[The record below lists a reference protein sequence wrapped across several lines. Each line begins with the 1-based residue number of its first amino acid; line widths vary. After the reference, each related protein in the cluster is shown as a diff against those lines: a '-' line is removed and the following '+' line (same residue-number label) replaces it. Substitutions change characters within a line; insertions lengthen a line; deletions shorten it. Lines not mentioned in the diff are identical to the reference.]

1 MIAKKVLFGL
11 ILPAATL
18 STTLAIPRT
27 YDVGAGSSVTAN
39 TSLNNGLAIR
49 TELVSGLSSQL
60 FDLENGQS
68 KTFDFFRIW
77 TDETTVE
84 RDDTVA
90 KTITARLDFDN
101 PDVTAQIPGITFSAS
116 IGGLVGGGVLWNDA
130 LIWNDAITVSLP
142 DRVFTI
148 TLSDAVFDL
157 GLNGTLGNKPAI
169 ITATIKQISSG
180 GTTLV
185 PEAGSTLV
193 LLGVGLG
200 AMATLRRKIA

>member
-39 TSLNNGLAIR
+39 TSVNNGLAIR
-49 TELVSGLSSQL
+49 TQLASGLSSQL

-68 KTFDFFRIW
+68 KTFNFFSIW
-77 TDETTVE
+77 TDETTVDA
-84 RDDTVA
+84 DDTVEKA
-90 KTITARLDFDN
+90 ITARLDFDS
-101 PDVTAQIPGITFSAS
+101 PDITAQIPGITFSAT
-116 IGGLVGGGVLWNDA
+116 IGSLSGGGVLWNDA
-130 LIWNDAITVSLP
+130 LKWNDSVTVSLP
-142 DRVFTI
+142 DRVFTV

-157 GLNGTLGNKPAI
+157 GLNGTLGNSPAM

-185 PEAGSTLV
+185 PEAGSTV
-193 LLGVGLG
+193 ALLGVGLG
-200 AMATLRRKIA
+200 AMAMLRRKTA